1 MNRNDLGEKRRLK
14 RGGIL
19 VIKKPNETSEVEFEL
34 EYLASLPLKD
44 RFLMMTAK
52 SRELQVNLIRN
63 GYREA
68 FSIIKRK

>member
-1 MNRNDLGEKRRLK
+1 M
-14 RGGIL
+14 
-19 VIKKPNETSEVEFEL
+19 IKKPNETSEVEFEL

-52 SRELQVNLIRN
+52 SRELQMNLIRN
-63 GYREA
+63 GHREA